1 MSSGNSVDPIFKS
14 ALLVEDDRNLSIAI
28 AAALKKLDIPVT
40 TASTL
45 ARARTELER
54 ELPELL
60 LLDRRLPDGEGLT
73 LCAELR
79 RGGYQGM
86 ILVLSAAGEMPD
98 RVEGLETGADD
109 YLPKPFAWQE
119 FHARIAALARRH
131 LPEPIQDVD
140 TSTTKTRLWRID
152 ERRLR
157 IHGPKG
163 WVELTPLEFKLA
175 QHLIQADGSIV
186 SREQLLKEVWGFSLL
201 PKTRT
206 VDLFLS
212 RLRKLFE
219 SDPENP
225 THFLTVRGA
234 GYRFER

>member
-1 MSSGNSVDPIFKS
+1 MSSRNSPEPLFS
-14 ALLVEDDRNLSIAI
+14 TALLVEDDRNLSFAI
-28 AAALKKLDIPVT
+28 SAAMKKLGIPTT

-45 ARARTELER
+45 AKAREEFER
-54 ELPELL
+54 LAPELL

-79 RGGYQGM
+79 RKGFQGM

-98 RVEGLETGADD
+98 RVKGLETGADD

-119 FHARIAALARRH
+119 FHARLGALARRQV
-131 LPEPIQDVD
+131 PEPVVESDN
-140 TSTTKTRLWRID
+140 SGAKNGLWKID
-152 ERRLR
+152 EKRLR
-157 IHGPKG
+157 IRGPMG

-175 QHLIQADGSIV
+175 QHLIRAEGSIV
-186 SREQLLKEVWGFSLL
+186 SREELLKDVWGFSLL

-219 SDPENP
+219 EDPENP